1 MNNTFYPANDYRKYL
16 SHGGPGSGRYPKGSG
31 ENPYQHDP
39 GKRAAMR
46 SRERGKNYTVI
57 GARNASDQSSDVGS
71 KSSWFDPTFKGGK
84 DKPPMSG
91 AERTVR
97 ESEKIIQSTT
107 NIVNSMSKIKGT
119 KRSPAQDLTD
129 EELTAVL
136 KRLRM
141 ENEFDRLT
149 ADQTADGYSK
159 AVEILSIAGSVVT
172 IAGGLATIA
181 STAYELKKGK

>member
-1 MNNTFYPANDYRKYL
+1 MGNTFYPDNDYRNYL

-39 GKRAAMR
+39 DKRAAMR

-57 GARNASDQSSDVGS
+57 GAQTSSKETGEGDS

-84 DKPPMSG
+84 DKPPVSG

-97 ESEKIIQSTT
+97 EGEKIIQSTT

-136 KRLRM
+136 AYGKRIR
-141 ENEFDRLT
+141 
-149 ADQTADGYSK
+149 
-159 AVEILSIAGSVVT
+159 
-172 IAGGLATIA
+172 
-181 STAYELKKGK
+181 